1 VAVTDLA
8 AGVAAGLAAAFFSA
22 LSYLVSRHHGVRQ
35 RAIGRR
41 GSALRLL
48 VLAHQIMAAV
58 CIPLA
63 LAAWPPG
70 VPFTR
75 PLALALA
82 GSVGFY
88 LLGQAAIFAA
98 LGRAEA
104 SRVSPLLGLKIV
116 MLAGLVTFV
125 LGQPLDGRQWLA
137 VGLCVAAAAALQ
149 AGGGAI
155 PPGPLALVLAAA
167 FAFAVADLTIVAAI
181 DALVAAA
188 TAAAAPVGRLHAAGL
203 AMTLT
208 YAVCGGLFLPLVPRV
223 RPFSRDDRT
232 AALQYAAAWM
242 ASMVALYVCFAFVGA
257 VFGTIL
263 QSTRGLVSVVLGAV
277 LAHRGWNELEQR
289 VDREALLRRVAAAT
303 FMTAAI
309 AVYCLDLS
317 AGGRGGPP
325 ARDRG
330 ATPPAPPPVGA
341 ATPSPPTAPILSGTS
356 G

>member
-1 VAVTDLA
+1 VTDLA

-35 RAIGRR
+35 RALGRR
-41 GSALRLL
+41 RSALRLL
-48 VLAHQIMAAV
+48 VLAHQIMAVV

-63 LAAWPPG
+63 LAAWPRG
-70 VPFTR
+70 VPFTP
-75 PLALALA
+75 PLAWALA

-98 LGRAEA
+98 LARAEA

-116 MLAGLVTFV
+116 MLAAIVSFV

-137 VGLCVAAAAALQ
+137 VGLSVAAAAALQ

-155 PPGPLALVLAAA
+155 PPGPLALVLTAA
-167 FAFAVADLTIVAAI
+167 FAFAVADLTIVGAI

-188 TAAAAPVGRLHAAGL
+188 TAAAPIGRLHAAGL

-208 YAVCGGLFLPLVPRV
+208 YAVCGVLFLPLVPRV
-223 RPFSRDDRT
+223 RPFAPEDRT
-232 AALQYAAAWM
+232 AALHYAAAWM

-277 LAHRGWNELEQR
+277 LAHRGWHELEQR
-289 VDREALLRRVAAAT
+289 VDREALLRRLAAAT

-309 AVYCLDLS
+309 ALYCLDLS
-317 AGGRGGPP
+317 AA
-325 ARDRG
+325 ARK
-330 ATPPAPPPVGA
+330 A
-341 ATPSPPTAPILSGTS
+341 ASGE
-356 G
+356 